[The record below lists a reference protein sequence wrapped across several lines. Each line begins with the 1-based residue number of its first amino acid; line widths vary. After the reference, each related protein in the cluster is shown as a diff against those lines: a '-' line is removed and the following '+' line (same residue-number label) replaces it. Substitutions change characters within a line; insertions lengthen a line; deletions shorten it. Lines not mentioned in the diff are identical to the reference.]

1 MGHRG
6 GDRPDRVDGP
16 PGRRRRI
23 RVATGAAVA
32 ALLVAGS
39 AAVALSGGGFGD
51 GSGTRTA
58 ASDPSART
66 ARVIRTDLS
75 NSRTLEGTLGHGA
88 ATTVRGGGE
97 GRITWLPSSGTTVTR
112 GKTLYRVDD
121 RPVPVLYG
129 DLPLY
134 RPLRAVNTVGRD
146 VRVLADN
153 LLALGYA
160 IGPQP
165 APGRTVVPM
174 PAGPGPR
181 SGPGSGS
188 EDQPAGRPEKN
199 AAGRNDAPDGKP
211 SPEGRNGSA
220 GGTASEEG
228 TASAGKNASAGQS
241 APAAPVSAPVR
252 VEQGDAVLTTDLIN
266 AVKRWQTAIGAPATG
281 VVDPHDVV
289 VLTGPMRVESLQA
302 QVGDP
307 AAGELLKATATGKA
321 VTVPVEAG
329 DAGGI
334 ARDQHVTVHLPDD
347 STAAGRVASVSTA
360 AEAEGDDSAPKVD
373 VLVTFEDASKV
384 KRFDAGPVQVEF
396 VGETRRHVLAVPV
409 TALLAL
415 REGGYGVQLSRGRLI
430 AVTTGLFAKGQ
441 VEVSGAGLAEGARV
455 VVAS

>member
-1 MGHRG
+1 M
-6 GDRPDRVDGP
+6 
-16 PGRRRRI
+16 
-23 RVATGAAVA
+23 ATGAAVA

-134 RPLRAVNTVGRD
+134 RTLRAVNTVGRD

-181 SGPGSGS
+181 SGSGAGS

-199 AAGRNDAPDGKP
+199 TAGRNDAPDGKP
-211 SPEGRNGSA
+211 TPEGKNGSA
-220 GGTASEEG
+220 GGPRPRRGPRPPGRTRPPGSPLPRRRCPPPSG
-228 TASAGKNASAGQS
+228 SS
-241 APAAPVSAPVR
+241 R
-252 VEQGDAVLTTDLIN
+252 
-266 AVKRWQTAIGAPATG
+266 ATRCS
-281 VVDPHDVV
+281 PR
-289 VLTGPMRVESLQA
+289 T
-302 QVGDP
+302 
-307 AAGELLKATATGKA
+307 
-321 VTVPVEAG
+321 
-329 DAGGI
+329 
-334 ARDQHVTVHLPDD
+334 
-347 STAAGRVASVSTA
+347 
-360 AEAEGDDSAPKVD
+360 
-373 VLVTFEDASKV
+373 
-384 KRFDAGPVQVEF
+384 
-396 VGETRRHVLAVPV
+396 
-409 TALLAL
+409 
-415 REGGYGVQLSRGRLI
+415 
-430 AVTTGLFAKGQ
+430 
-441 VEVSGAGLAEGARV
+441 
-455 VVAS
+455 